1 MTYSLSAFASAAAPS
16 QWNIIIMLI
25 ITLMVQGDAVQQKE
39 MKVDVNSLVD
49 QLKEQWQK
57 QCDKRAQ

>member
-1 MTYSLSAFASAAAPS
+1 
-16 QWNIIIMLI
+16 MLI

>member
-1 MTYSLSAFASAAAPS
+1 
-16 QWNIIIMLI
+16 
-25 ITLMVQGDAVQQKE
+25 MVQCDAVQQKE

-49 QLKEQWQK
+49 QRKKQWQK